1 VVPRHIT
8 SERSVCNKAYAS
20 SRFSSVH
27 LSKRQQSYY
36 EIVIQEKEK
45 VRLRISYNKRELVQ
59 SHSFIKNNITVR
71 VEFNIPE

>member
-1 VVPRHIT
+1 VPRHIP
-8 SERSVCNKAYAS
+8 SERSVCNKAYTS

-27 LSKRQQSYY
+27 LIKKKQSYY
-36 EIVIQEKEK
+36 ETIIQEKER